1 MRSIDLPLTVDK
13 PLVAL
18 GQNLSDQIKAIGVA
32 RVRIFVLAYHSHIG
46 FRIVG
51 HGGQDVHP
59 DVVISGKHRIMTL
72 ERVIQQGFE
81 IAGDPLVAAVRRRHH
96 DRNPLDQL
104 PMLLVRP

>member
-32 RVRIFVLAYHSHIG
+32 RVRIFVLAYHSHILST
-46 FRIVG
+46 VPY
-51 HGGQDVHP
+51 DPEP